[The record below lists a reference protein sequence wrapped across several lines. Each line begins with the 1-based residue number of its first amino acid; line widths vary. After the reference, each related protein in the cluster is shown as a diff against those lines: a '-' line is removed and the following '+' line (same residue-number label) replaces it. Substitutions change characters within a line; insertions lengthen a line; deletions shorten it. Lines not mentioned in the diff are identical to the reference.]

1 MKKISKDMVKKAKRI
16 LNAMCLVGGIINTIG
31 GLVSN
36 NFYLTLLGLM
46 IILGTIGIAENEE
59 KKEKIERYEKLCKEQ
74 QETIRKQNEI
84 IKRII
89 SS

>member
-1 MKKISKDMVKKAKRI
+1 MKKISKDMVKKAKRM
-16 LNAMCLVGGIINTIG
+16 LNIMCLVGGIINTIG

-36 NFYLTLLGLM
+36 NFYLTLFGL
-46 IILGTIGIAENEE
+46 IIVAATIGNAENEE

>member
-1 MKKISKDMVKKAKRI
+1 MKKISKDMVKKAKRM
-16 LNAMCLVGGIINTIG
+16 LNIMCLVGGIINTIG

-36 NFYLTLLGLM
+36 NFYLTLFGL
-46 IILGTIGIAENEE
+46 TIVAATIEIAENEE
-59 KKEKIERYEKLCKEQ
+59 KREKIERYEKLCKEQ

>member
-1 MKKISKDMVKKAKRI
+1 MKKISKDMVKKAKRM
-16 LNAMCLVGGIINTIG
+16 LNIMCLVGGIINTIG
-31 GLVSN
+31 GLVRN

-46 IILGTIGIAENEE
+46 ITLGTIEIVENKE
-59 KKEKIERYEKLCKEQ
+59 KREKIERYEKLCKEQ

>member
-1 MKKISKDMVKKAKRI
+1 MKKISKDMVKKAKRM
-16 LNAMCLVGGIINTIG
+16 LNIMCLVGGIINTIG
-31 GLVSN
+31 GLISN
-36 NFYLTLLGLM
+36 NFYLTLFGL
-46 IILGTIGIAENEE
+46 TIVAATIEIAENEE
-59 KKEKIERYEKLCKEQ
+59 KREKIERYEKLCKEQ

>member
-1 MKKISKDMVKKAKRI
+1 MKKISKDMVKRAKRM
-16 LNAMCLVGGIINTIG
+16 LNIMCLIGGIINTIG

-46 IILGTIGIAENEE
+46 IILGSIEIAENEE
-59 KKEKIERYEKLCKEQ
+59 KREKIERYEKLCKEQ
-74 QETIRKQNEI
+74 QATIRKQNEI

>member
-1 MKKISKDMVKKAKRI
+1 MKKISKDMVKKAKRM
-16 LNAMCLVGGIINTIG
+16 LNIMCLVGGIINTIR

-46 IILGTIGIAENEE
+46 IILGTIEIAENEE
-59 KKEKIERYEKLCKEQ
+59 KREKIERYEKLCKEQ

>member
-1 MKKISKDMVKKAKRI
+1 MKKISKDMVKKAKRM
-16 LNAMCLVGGIINTIG
+16 LNIMCLVGGIINTIG

-46 IILGTIGIAENEE
+46 IILGTIEIAENEE
-59 KKEKIERYEKLCKEQ
+59 KREKIERYEKLCKEQ

>member
-1 MKKISKDMVKKAKRI
+1 MKKISKDMVKKAKRM
-16 LNAMCLVGGIINTIG
+16 LNIMCLIGGIINTIR
-31 GLVSN
+31 GLASN

-46 IILGTIGIAENEE
+46 ITLGTIEIVENKE
-59 KKEKIERYEKLCKEQ
+59 KREKIERYEKLCKEQ
-74 QETIRKQNEI
+74 QATIRKQNEI

>member
-1 MKKISKDMVKKAKRI
+1 MKKISKDMVKKAKRM
-16 LNAMCLVGGIINTIG
+16 LNIMCLIGGIINTIG

-46 IILGTIGIAENEE
+46 IILGTIEIAENEE
-59 KKEKIERYEKLCKEQ
+59 KREKIERYEKLCKEQ
-74 QETIRKQNEI
+74 QATIRKQNEI

>member
-1 MKKISKDMVKKAKRI
+1 MKKISKDMVKKAKRM
-16 LNAMCLVGGIINTIG
+16 LNMMCLVGGIINTIG

-46 IILGTIGIAENEE
+46 IILGTIGIAENQE

-74 QETIRKQNEI
+74 QATIRKQNEI

>member
-1 MKKISKDMVKKAKRI
+1 MKKISKDMVKKAKRM
-16 LNAMCLVGGIINTIG
+16 LNIMCLVGGIINTIG

-46 IILGTIGIAENEE
+46 IILGTIEISENQE

-74 QETIRKQNEI
+74 QATIRKQNEI

>member
-1 MKKISKDMVKKAKRI
+1 MKKISKDMVKKAKRM

-36 NFYLTLLGLM
+36 NFHLTLLGLF
-46 IILGTIGIAENEE
+46 IIIATIEIAENKE
-59 KKEKIERYEKLCKEQ
+59 KREKIERYEKLCKEQ

>member
-1 MKKISKDMVKKAKRI
+1 MKKISKEMVKKAKRM
-16 LNAMCLVGGIINTIG
+16 LNIMCLIGGIINTIG
-31 GLVSN
+31 GLASN
-36 NFYLTLLGLM
+36 NFYLTLFGL
-46 IILGTIGIAENEE
+46 TIVAATIEIAENEE

>member
-1 MKKISKDMVKKAKRI
+1 MKKISKDMVKRAKRM
-16 LNAMCLVGGIINTIG
+16 LNIMCLVGGIINTIG

-36 NFYLTLLGLM
+36 NFHLTLLGLM
-46 IILGTIGIAENEE
+46 IILGTIEIAENEE
-59 KKEKIERYEKLCKEQ
+59 KREKIERYEKLYKEQ

-89 SS
+89 SP

>member
-1 MKKISKDMVKKAKRI
+1 MKKISKEMVKKAKRM
-16 LNAMCLVGGIINTIG
+16 LNIMCLVGGIINTIG

-59 KKEKIERYEKLCKEQ
+59 KREKIERYEKLCKEQ

>member
-16 LNAMCLVGGIINTIG
+16 LNIMCLVGGIINTIG

-36 NFYLTLLGLM
+36 NFYLTLFGL
-46 IILGTIGIAENEE
+46 TIVAATIEIAENEE
-59 KKEKIERYEKLCKEQ
+59 KKEKIERYVKLCKEQ

>member
-1 MKKISKDMVKKAKRI
+1 MKKISKDMVKKAKHM
-16 LNAMCLVGGIINTIG
+16 LNIMCLVGGIIDTIG

-59 KKEKIERYEKLCKEQ
+59 KREKIERYEKLCKEQ
-74 QETIRKQNEI
+74 QATIRKQNDI

>member
-1 MKKISKDMVKKAKRI
+1 MKKISKDMVKKAKRM

-46 IILGTIGIAENEE
+46 IILGTIEIAENQE
-59 KKEKIERYEKLCKEQ
+59 KREKIERYEKLCKEQ
-74 QETIRKQNEI
+74 QATIRKQNEI

>member
-1 MKKISKDMVKKAKRI
+1 MKKISKDMVKKAKRM
-16 LNAMCLVGGIINTIG
+16 LNMMCLIGGIINTTR
-31 GLVSN
+31 GLASN

-46 IILGTIGIAENEE
+46 IILATIQIAENKE

-74 QETIRKQNEI
+74 QATIRKQNEI

>member
-1 MKKISKDMVKKAKRI
+1 MKKISKDMVKKAKRM
-16 LNAMCLVGGIINTIG
+16 LNIMCLVGGIINTIG

-36 NFYLTLLGLM
+36 NFHLTLLGLF
-46 IILGTIGIAENEE
+46 IIIATIEIAENEE
-59 KKEKIERYEKLCKEQ
+59 KREKIERYEKLCKEQ

>member
-1 MKKISKDMVKKAKRI
+1 MKKISKDMVKRGKRM
-16 LNAMCLVGGIINTIG
+16 LNIMCLVGGIINTIG

-59 KKEKIERYEKLCKEQ
+59 KREKIERYEKLCKEQ
-74 QETIRKQNEI
+74 QATIRKQNEI

>member
-1 MKKISKDMVKKAKRI
+1 MKKISKDMVKKAKRM
-16 LNAMCLVGGIINTIG
+16 LNMMCLIGGIINTIG

-46 IILGTIGIAENEE
+46 IILGTIGIVENEE
-59 KKEKIERYEKLCKEQ
+59 KREKIERYEKLCKEQ

>member
-1 MKKISKDMVKKAKRI
+1 MKKISKDMVKKAKRM

-46 IILGTIGIAENEE
+46 IILGTIEIAENQE

-74 QETIRKQNEI
+74 QATIRKQNEI

>member
-1 MKKISKDMVKKAKRI
+1 MKNKTKR
-16 LNAMCLVGGIINTIG
+16 LLKNAEKLLLAVTLVGGIINTIG
-31 GLVSN
+31 GLVRN

-46 IILGTIGIAENEE
+46 TILGTIEIAENKE
-59 KKEKIERYEKLCKEQ
+59 KREKIERYEKLCKEQ
-74 QETIRKQNEI
+74 QATIRKQNEI

>member
-1 MKKISKDMVKKAKRI
+1 MKKISKDMAKKAKRM
-16 LNAMCLVGGIINTIG
+16 LNMMCLIGGIINTIG

-36 NFYLTLLGLM
+36 NFHLTLLGLM
-46 IILGTIGIAENEE
+46 IILGTIEIAENQE

-74 QETIRKQNEI
+74 QATIRKQNEI

>member
-1 MKKISKDMVKKAKRI
+1 MKKISKEMVKKSKRM

-46 IILGTIGIAENEE
+46 IILGTIEIAENEE

>member
-1 MKKISKDMVKKAKRI
+1 MKKISKDMVKKAKRM

-46 IILGTIGIAENEE
+46 ITLGTIEIVENEE
-59 KKEKIERYEKLCKEQ
+59 KREKIERYKKLCKEQ

>member
-1 MKKISKDMVKKAKRI
+1 MKKISKDMVKRAKRM
-16 LNAMCLVGGIINTIG
+16 LNIMCLVGGIINTIG

-46 IILGTIGIAENEE
+46 IILGTIEIAENKE
-59 KKEKIERYEKLCKEQ
+59 KREKIERYEKLCKEQ

>member
-1 MKKISKDMVKKAKRI
+1 MKKISKDMVKKAKRM
-16 LNAMCLVGGIINTIG
+16 LNMMCLVGGIINTIG

-46 IILGTIGIAENEE
+46 IILGTIEIAENQE

-74 QETIRKQNEI
+74 QATIRKQNEI

-89 SS
+89 IS

>member
-1 MKKISKDMVKKAKRI
+1 MKKISKDMVKKAKHM
-16 LNAMCLVGGIINTIG
+16 LNIMCLVGGIIDTIG

-59 KKEKIERYEKLCKEQ
+59 KREKIERYEKLCKEQ

>member
-1 MKKISKDMVKKAKRI
+1 MKKISKDMVKKAKRM
-16 LNAMCLVGGIINTIG
+16 LNMMCLVGGIINTIG

-46 IILGTIGIAENEE
+46 IILGTIEIAENQE

-74 QETIRKQNEI
+74 QATIRKQNEI

>member
-1 MKKISKDMVKKAKRI
+1 MKKISKDMVKKAKRM
-16 LNAMCLVGGIINTIG
+16 LNIMCLVGGIMNTIG

-36 NFYLTLLGLM
+36 NFYLTLFGL
-46 IILGTIGIAENEE
+46 TIVAATIEIAENEE
-59 KKEKIERYEKLCKEQ
+59 KREKIERYEKLCKEQ

>member
-1 MKKISKDMVKKAKRI
+1 MKKISKDMVKRAKRM
-16 LNAMCLVGGIINTIG
+16 LNIMCLVGGIINTIG

-46 IILGTIGIAENEE
+46 IILGTIEIAENEE
-59 KKEKIERYEKLCKEQ
+59 KREKIERYEKLCKEQ

>member
-1 MKKISKDMVKKAKRI
+1 MKKISKDMVKKAKRM
-16 LNAMCLVGGIINTIG
+16 LNIMCLVGGIINTIG

-46 IILGTIGIAENEE
+46 IILGTIEIAENQE

-74 QETIRKQNEI
+74 QATIRKQNEI

>member
-1 MKKISKDMVKKAKRI
+1 MKKISKDMVKRAKRM
-16 LNAMCLVGGIINTIG
+16 LNIMCLIGGIINTIR
-31 GLVSN
+31 GLASN

-46 IILGTIGIAENEE
+46 LILGTIEIAENEE
-59 KKEKIERYEKLCKEQ
+59 KREKIERYEKLCKEQ

>member
-1 MKKISKDMVKKAKRI
+1 MKKIIKEMVKKAKRM
-16 LNAMCLVGGIINTIG
+16 LNIMCLVGGIINTIG
-31 GLVSN
+31 GLISN
-36 NFYLTLLGLM
+36 NFYLTLFGL
-46 IILGTIGIAENEE
+46 TIVAATIEIAENEE
-59 KKEKIERYEKLCKEQ
+59 KREKIERYEKLCKEQ

>member
-1 MKKISKDMVKKAKRI
+1 MKKISKDMVKKAKRM
-16 LNAMCLVGGIINTIG
+16 LNIMCLIGGIINTIG

-46 IILGTIGIAENEE
+46 IILGTIEIAENEE
-59 KKEKIERYEKLCKEQ
+59 KREKIERYEKLCKEQ

>member
-1 MKKISKDMVKKAKRI
+1 MKKISKEMVKKAKRM
-16 LNAMCLVGGIINTIG
+16 LNIMCLIGGIINTIG

-46 IILGTIGIAENEE
+46 IILGMIGIAENEE
-59 KKEKIERYEKLCKEQ
+59 KREKIERYEKLCKEQ

>member
-1 MKKISKDMVKKAKRI
+1 MKKISKDMVKKAKRM
-16 LNAMCLVGGIINTIG
+16 LNIMCLIGGIINTIG

-36 NFYLTLLGLM
+36 SFYLTLLGLM
-46 IILGTIGIAENEE
+46 ITLGTIEIVENEE

-74 QETIRKQNEI
+74 QATIRKQNEI